1 MPVGN
6 KGPLSLEFDT
16 LFMPIVEIPQS
27 TFLMQSYIVNTV
39 WYRIGGTSKL

>member
-16 LFMPIVEIPQS
+16 LFMPIVDIPHTELHS
-27 TFLMQSYIVNTV
+27 EYDTE
-39 WYRIGGTSKL
+39 

>member
-27 TFLMQSYIVNTV
+27 TSLIQSYIVNMV
-39 WYRIGGTSKL
+39 QNRRDF